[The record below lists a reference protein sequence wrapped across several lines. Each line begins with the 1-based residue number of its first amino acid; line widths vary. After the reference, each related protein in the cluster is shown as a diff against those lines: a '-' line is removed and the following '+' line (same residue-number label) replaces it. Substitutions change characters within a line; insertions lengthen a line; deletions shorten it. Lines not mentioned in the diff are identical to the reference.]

1 MPVNTANVAGM
12 ETATATPTPAAK
24 SAKRLA
30 GKLATAQLKV
40 DLIQAELEAAV
51 VAMRAEG
58 STMQAIGDTV
68 GMSRPGVLKMLRRH
82 DA

>member
-1 MPVNTANVAGM
+1 MLVNTANVVAM
-12 ETATATPTPAAK
+12 ETSTPTTPAAK